1 MVISIAAAVRN
12 VSNDGFADG
21 LLIGV
26 LVGFLAA
33 PILRSL
39 VVRREWRRASREAQL
54 TDELLDRMDRDA
66 GSAEVTGPAPT
77 RPRGPS
83 WQAFH

>member
-1 MVISIAAAVRN
+1 
-12 VSNDGFADG
+12 
-21 LLIGV
+21 
-26 LVGFLAA
+26 
-33 PILRSL
+33 
-39 VVRREWRRASREAQL
+39 VVRREWRRASREARL